1 MGFHTGGNI
10 PGRPC
15 FLPVAGGRVVCLTG
29 VAPGFDDAR
38 LAAWEDGRVR
48 SYKGRESSM
57 RRMLFATAAVAALA
71 WGGGSVAVADTPD
84 DTRSEEHTS
93 ELQSLM
99 RLSYAVFCLTKK
111 ITSSVSK
118 TDSNQT

>member
-84 DTRSEEHTS
+84 DTLVMASQIDDIITLEDRKST
-93 ELQSLM
+93 
-99 RLSYAVFCLTKK
+99 RLN
-111 ITSSVSK
+111 SSP
-118 TDSNQT
+118 